1 MEASAMDKAE
11 LHRRIDAGEFAENNG
26 KILRTINI
34 LLGKNI
40 KIKSLQFA
48 LSDINTGVLAE
59 SLFYLQDAGYIK
71 ARNIYSKI
79 DADLTDSDEKD
90 TEVRLTAKGIQLLKG
105 YEYNPAV
112 SI

>member
-1 MEASAMDKAE
+1 MEANEMDKAE
-11 LHRRIDAGEFAENNG
+11 LHRRIDAGNFAENNG
-26 KILRTINI
+26 KVLRTINI
-34 LLGKNI
+34 LFGKNV
-40 KIKSLQFA
+40 KIKSLPYA
-48 LSDINTGVLAE
+48 LPDINTGDLAE

-79 DADLTDSDEKD
+79 DVNLTDSDEKD
-90 TEVRLTAKGIQLLKG
+90 TEVQLTAKGMQLLKG